1 MKNFLLPLVGFF
13 ALSLSFFSC
22 NKCQDCT
29 FMGVTEEICQDDF
42 DSKDEYEASITLAES
57 WGATCK

>member
-1 MKNFLLPLVGFF
+1 
-13 ALSLSFFSC
+13 
-22 NKCQDCT
+22 
-29 FMGVTEEICQDDF
+29 MGVTEEICQDDF